1 MMDPS
6 PRLNIGRARVLC
18 RCNQWFGPITTE
30 ITQNVSKAMLPA
42 QNDFVLYI
50 TRKSRFFDQ
59 PTAKSVYASTI
70 YRRYVHILRV
80 SRHTHK

>member
-18 RCNQWFGPITTE
+18 RCNKWFGPITTE

-42 QNDFVLYI
+42 QERLCTV
-50 TRKSRFFDQ
+50 K
-59 PTAKSVYASTI
+59 
-70 YRRYVHILRV
+70 
-80 SRHTHK
+80 